1 MRIGILFLT
10 VPLAAPATAHHAVNV
25 AYDTQNLSTVEGE
38 VIDVFWR
45 NPHVVVTI
53 ERVLENGEREI
64 WEAESG
70 STNSLERLGI
80 GRDIVQ
86 IGDTV
91 ALTGALSRRGLT
103 TMAAYTMTL
112 ADGSEVPLWPQRAE
126 RLGRDVTPAP
136 ISEAAR
142 EAGEQQ
148 ARSIFRIWSRT
159 SVVGLESSL
168 PFTEAAVAA
177 RASFD
182 PLADDPALSCI
193 PPGMPGMMNN
203 PYPIEFVDQGDRI
216 LLRLEEWDGERTI
229 HLSADAPADGQPPSP
244 TGHSAARWEDNTLV
258 VTTTDINE
266 SFFDDIGSPQSED
279 VEVVERFILN
289 ETNDRLDYHV
299 TVADPATFVEP
310 AMLVGAWYWNPGEE
324 IKPFQC
330 AIPDDSGA

>member
-10 VPLAAPATAHHAVNV
+10 VTLAAPATAHHAVTV

-112 ADGSEVPLWPQRAE
+112 ADGTEVPLWPQRAVGI
-126 RLGRDVTPAP
+126 GRDVTPAP

-142 EAGEQQ
+142 EAGEQE
-148 ARSIFRIWSRT
+148 ARGIFRIWSRT
-159 SVVGLESSL
+159 SVVGLESNL

-182 PLADDPALSCI
+182 PLADDPALNCI

-229 HLSADAPADGQPPSP
+229 HLAADAPSDDQPPSP
-244 TGHSAARWEDNTLV
+244 YGLSVGLWEDNTLV
-258 VTTTDINE
+258 VATTGINE
-266 SFFDDIGSPQSED
+266 PFFDDIGSPQSED
-279 VEVVERFILN
+279 VEVVERFVLN
-289 ETNDRLDYHV
+289 ESNDRIDYHV
-299 TVADPATFVEP
+299 TVTDPATFVEP
-310 AMLVGAWYWNPGEE
+310 ATLVGAWDWNPGEE

-330 AIPDDSGA
+330 AMPDDSGA

>member
-10 VPLAAPATAHHAVNV
+10 VFLAAPATSHHAVNV

-80 GRDIVQ
+80 GREIVQ

-112 ADGSEVPLWPQRAE
+112 ADGTEVPLWPQRAVQI
-126 RLGRDVTPAP
+126 GRDVTPAP

-142 EAGEQQ
+142 VAGEQEAQ
-148 ARSIFRIWSRT
+148 GIFRIWSRT
-159 SVVGLESSL
+159 SVVGLQSNL
-168 PFTEAAVAA
+168 PFTETAIAA

-203 PYPIEFVDQGDRI
+203 PYPIEFVDLGDRI

-229 HLSADAPADGQPPSP
+229 HMSAGAPADGQPPSP
-244 TGHSAARWEDNTLV
+244 TGLSVGRWEDNTLV
-258 VTTTDINE
+258 VTTTGINE
-266 SFFDDIGSPQSED
+266 AFFDDVGSPQSED
-279 VEVVERFILN
+279 VEVVERFMLN
-289 ETNDRLDYHV
+289 ETNDRIDYHV
-299 TVADPATFVEP
+299 TVTDPTTFVDPAT
-310 AMLVGAWYWNPGEE
+310 LVGAWNWNPGEE

-330 AIPDDSGA
+330 ALPDDSGA